1 MPRVKVAAKKN
12 KLGLPPP
19 SRPSEDSNI
28 NDKSMT
34 TAAPMSPDPNAG
46 RKKIGKSSHT
56 PAPATPST
64 MMAVPKPLK
73 KLILKRKVRPGAIAL
88 REIKRYQRQTENFI
102 ARAPFQRYVRDVT
115 L

>member
-12 KLGLPPP
+12 MHGLPPP
-19 SRPSEDSNI
+19 RPSDDSNI

-46 RKKIGKSSHT
+46 RKKIGKSSHQ
-56 PAPATPST
+56 PAPPSS
-64 MMAVPKPLK
+64 MKAVPKPLK
-73 KLILKRKVRPGAIAL
+73 TLILKRKARPGAAAL

-102 ARAPFQRYVRDVT
+102 ARAPFQRYLRYVC

>member
-1 MPRVKVAAKKN
+1 
-12 KLGLPPP
+12 
-19 SRPSEDSNI
+19 
-28 NDKSMT
+28 
-34 TAAPMSPDPNAG
+34 
-46 RKKIGKSSHT
+46 
-56 PAPATPST
+56 

>member
-12 KLGLPPP
+12 SLGLPPP
-19 SRPSEDSNI
+19 RPSNDSNI

-46 RKKIGKSSHT
+46 RKKIGKSSHL
-56 PAPATPST
+56 PAPPST
-64 MMAVPKPLK
+64 MKAVPKPLK
-73 KLILKRKVRPGAIAL
+73 TLILKRKARPGAAAL

-102 ARAPFQRYVRDVT
+102 AKAPFQRYVRDVS